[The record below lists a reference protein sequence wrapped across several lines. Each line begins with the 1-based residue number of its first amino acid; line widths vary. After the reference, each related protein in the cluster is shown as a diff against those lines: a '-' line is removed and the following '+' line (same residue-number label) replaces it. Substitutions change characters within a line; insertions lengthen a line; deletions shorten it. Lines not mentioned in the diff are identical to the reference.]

1 MTGVQTC
8 ALPILLLVAPL
19 QVFTASFQMS
29 YGIVAALFLF
39 GLPLDEAWRQRGEP
53 FQLLPKAAWR
63 WWHHAGRALWTWQ
76 RAAVAIGLSSA
87 LVGTITGLHFFG
99 LFTPGAM
106 LVNLALIPLST
117 TVIWA
122 GLLALLTVLPRLD
135 WRSALFNRAALVLLW
150 LSDHA
155 IRAALRLPAM
165 WFEGRCTHPWLGEAA
180 LVGLLALL
188 LAGYALGWR
197 RRYGGFWMPFVYVAL
212 VLLLG
217 AKFI

>member
-1 MTGVQTC
+1 MPPTELAEGD
-8 ALPILLLVAPL
+8 LPS
-19 QVFTASFQMS
+19 TA
-29 YGIVAALFLF
+29 
-39 GLPLDEAWRQRGEP
+39 DR
-53 FQLLPKAAWR
+53 
-63 WWHHAGRALWTWQ
+63 
-76 RAAVAIGLSSA
+76 
-87 LVGTITGLHFFG
+87 
-99 LFTPGAM
+99 PGADAANVVAM
-106 LVNLALIPLST
+106 VTTTLVNA
-117 TVIWA
+117 
-122 GLLALLTVLPRLD
+122 
-135 WRSALFNRAALVLLW
+135 VLLW

>member
-1 MTGVQTC
+1 MIETQDDLRERVIARYRLGEGEELAFNQLSRTV
-8 ALPILLLVAPL
+8 AEVFGFPI
-19 QVFTASFQMS
+19 
-29 YGIVAALFLF
+29 
-39 GLPLDEAWRQRGEP
+39 
-53 FQLLPKAAWR
+53 
-63 WWHHAGRALWTWQ
+63 
-76 RAAVAIGLSSA
+76 
-87 LVGTITGLHFFG
+87 
-99 LFTPGAM
+99 
-106 LVNLALIPLST
+106 
-117 TVIWA
+117 
-122 GLLALLTVLPRLD
+122 ALLTVLPRLD